1 MSLKRLFGLEDEEP
15 EEEGEGRI
23 VIRVEVNGKTYTRR
37 YPDLQMAQIRF
48 PQYLAD
54 LAALHSEETSDGSR

>member
-1 MSLKRLFGLEDEEP
+1 MSLKRLFGLENEPP
-15 EEEGEGRI
+15 EEEGEGNI
-23 VIRVEVNGKTYTRR
+23 VIRVEVNGKIYTRR

-54 LAALHSEETSDGSR
+54 LAALHSGQSSSS